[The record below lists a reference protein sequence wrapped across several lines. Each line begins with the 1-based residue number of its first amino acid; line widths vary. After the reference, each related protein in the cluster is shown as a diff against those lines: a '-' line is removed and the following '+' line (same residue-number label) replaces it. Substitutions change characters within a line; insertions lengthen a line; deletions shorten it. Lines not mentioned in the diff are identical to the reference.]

1 MNGKNALLLAAVSA
15 FALVLTTT
23 AADATYRCS
32 VTDGVK
38 FCGNDLGFAPSAD
51 GEAVR
56 RDQHSGDREP
66 ASRDTS
72 RGAGEPSGEGSES
85 GTSVD

>member
-1 MNGKNALLLAAVSA
+1 MKRKNALLFAAVSA
-15 FALVLTTT
+15 FALLVTTST
-23 AADATYRCS
+23 ATATYRCS

-85 GTSVD
+85 GNSVD